1 MGSVIDLSS
10 LRENDFKETGI
21 KGVRVYQAGP
31 GATPLDEWRANAWTV
46 EDGNLHLWKVEQS
59 NDGKPVPVA
68 HIGSIAAGHWS
79 RATLVSEL

>member
-1 MGSVIDLSS
+1 MGTVIDLST

-21 KGVRVYQAGP
+21 KGVRVFQP
-31 GATPLDEWRANAWTV
+31 GTTQTLDEWRANAWTV

-68 HIGSIAAGHWS
+68 HIGSVAASHWT